1 MIIGLT
7 GSIASGKSTV
17 SAMLKEKGYPIVDAD
32 EIARLVVEPGT
43 PVIQEIEEAFGRE
56 VIREDGS
63 LHRENLGALIF
74 GDEEKRKK
82 LNGIIHPAIR
92 TEMLKQKE
100 THLANGANT
109 IIMDI
114 PLLFES
120 KLQSFVERI
129 IVVTV
134 TPEVQKER
142 LMKRNELTEQ
152 EAVKRIAS
160 QLPLA
165 VKEAKA
171 DAVIDNNGTIEK
183 TAQQLEDLLERWRIE
198 DSNSSE

>member
-92 TEMLKQKE
+92 AEMLKQKE

-198 DSNSSE
+198 DSNRSE